1 MFKLGFKA
9 SLNCVYVRLPLMP
22 FRHWCSFSNIA
33 VSAKFR
39 ASLVDC
45 ACVGSNGSPASNDF
59 PGEQGLLGGS
69 SVDRGS
75 DGGPSGGIS
84 DKSGVIEVDCVVS
97 DVDGNSGRHGP
108 YNFFL
113 HWLVKI
119 SIYWSQAHI
128 GVAFTSIC
136 IDLPF
141 LSKLIRSLKC
151 GVLPHLGQLDKVN
164 SRRQYILLKFCFLSH
179 FAQNGFACVLLSLR
193 RINAK
198 YELKH

>member
-1 MFKLGFKA
+1 
-9 SLNCVYVRLPLMP
+9 MP

-84 DKSGVIEVDCVVS
+84 DKSRVIEFDCVVS

-136 IDLPF
+136 VDLPF

-151 GVLPHLGQLDKVN
+151 GVLPHLG
-164 SRRQYILLKFCFLSH
+164 
-179 FAQNGFACVLLSLR
+179 
-193 RINAK
+193 
-198 YELKH
+198 